1 LKWDNELELTT
12 FKSFGKSPEEIYNFL
27 VAVRTEASTTDGLSP
42 ALQKLG
48 ETANEMM
55 EAFDWNFKAYHD
67 KERKAGSFNKLQA
80 DFREFMH
87 DTIELFNVI
96 NSPKQSGFFDGGEFS
111 FKSFIVEIWKLK
123 TFSICR
129 R

>member
-12 FKSFGKSPEEIYNFL
+12 FKSFGKSPEEIYKFL
-27 VAVRTEASTTDGLSP
+27 DELRTEASATDGRSS
-42 ALQKLG
+42 AMQKLAD
-48 ETANEMM
+48 TANEMM
-55 EAFDWNFKAYHD
+55 EAFDGNFKAYHD
-67 KERKAGSFNKLQA
+67 KERKAESFNKLQA

-111 FKSFIVEIWKLK
+111 FKSLIVEIWQLK
-123 TFSICR
+123 TFSTCR